1 MNPILQE
8 ITLKSNQHFGRRLP
22 PSTFGKALVEIPSVV
37 RCAISMAFRGRSS
50 AKGKRPGWLTAASDI
65 RFVGHDG
72 TDESVLQF
80 EVPRLGEAADELYQP
95 AGELWPTCPDANDTA
110 GSTCGAD
117 ILADVD
123 AKNEESDRFDPL
135 LLRRLS
141 SFKRVFDGTFQEML
155 ITSRRYASAHPGRMN
170 SHTIATAEQLYSNT
184 PVPRRVRLAGLLDM
198 IRASTQSFALRLD
211 DGQEVRGAL
220 VAGQIEELAPLFRKR
235 VLVLGK
241 AVYRASGRLLRV
253 DADEVLLSSEQDRFF
268 SIVPPPTHMTLNL
281 KDELRSQQSKMGL
294 AAIIGKWPGD
304 ETDEEIEQ
312 ALKELS

>member
-8 ITLKSNQHFGRRLP
+8 ITLKSDQHFGRRLP
-22 PSTFGKALVEIPSVV
+22 PSTFGKALVEIPVVV

-80 EVPRLGEAADELYQP
+80 EVPRLGEAADELYQQ
-95 AGELWPTCPDANDTA
+95 GELWPTRPDANDT
-110 GSTCGAD
+110 GFDLWCD

-123 AKNEESDRFDPL
+123 AKNEDSDRFDPL
-135 LLRRLS
+135 MLRRLS

-155 ITSRRYASAHPGRMN
+155 ITSHRYASAHPGRMN

-268 SIVPPPTHMTLNL
+268 STVPPPTHMTLNL